1 MAAGCVPDANVRRE
15 ILQTLK
21 KNLREALSMLAGLQ
35 HPDDDERLFE
45 AAVAKM
51 TENAGQ
57 REGDFIDRSVQ
68 VGYTD
73 LLEHYFS

>member
-1 MAAGCVPDANVRRE
+1 MSSGCIPNADARKA
-15 ILQTLK
+15 ILDTLK
-21 KNLREALSMLAGLQ
+21 TNLREATAMLEGLE

-57 REGDFIDRSVQ
+57 REGDFIDRSVPE
-68 VGYTD
+68 GYTG